1 MFEVL
6 LHTLIDWMR
15 TEEDEDEGRL
25 INHHGKSITVGGK
38 QGMDTVPLVDAVL
51 KLRILLPVLKLWILL
66 PVSKLSRY
74 FCHLYSV
81 STSSKEPSMNPGQ
94 SSRTRR
100 PFTGRTS
107 RTDYANMTQ
116 VKDFFVL

>member
-38 QGMDTVPLVDAVL
+38 QGTDTVPLVDAVL
-51 KLRILLPVLKLWILL
+51 NLRIFL

-81 STSSKEPSMNPGQ
+81 STSSQEPSMNPGQ
-94 SSRTRR
+94 SSQTRR

-107 RTDYANMTQ
+107 RSDYANMTQ

>member
-38 QGMDTVPLVDAVL
+38 QGTDTVPFVDAVL
-51 KLRILLPVLKLWILL
+51 NLRIFL
-66 PVSKLSRY
+66 PVSKLLRY

-81 STSSKEPSMNPGQ
+81 STSSR
-94 SSRTRR
+94 SR
-100 PFTGRTS
+100 
-107 RTDYANMTQ
+107 A
-116 VKDFFVL
+116 

>member
-38 QGMDTVPLVDAVL
+38 QGTDTVHLVDAVL
-51 KLRILLPVLKLWILL
+51 NLRILFSSIKAFKILL
-66 PVSKLSRY
+66 PFLLSLH
-74 FCHLYSV
+74 F
-81 STSSKEPSMNPGQ
+81 
-94 SSRTRR
+94 
-100 PFTGRTS
+100 FTGAEHESWTKQPDEE
-107 RTDYANMTQ
+107 THHWENEQ
-116 VKDFFVL
+116 E

>member
-38 QGMDTVPLVDAVL
+38 QGTDTVPLVDAVL
-51 KLRILLPVLKLWILL
+51 NLRILFSSIKAFKILL
-66 PVSKLSRY
+66 PSLLSLNFFKGFLNFFLQSDPKL
-74 FCHLYSV
+74 H
-81 STSSKEPSMNPGQ
+81 E
-94 SSRTRR
+94 
-100 PFTGRTS
+100 
-107 RTDYANMTQ
+107 
-116 VKDFFVL
+116 

>member
-38 QGMDTVPLVDAVL
+38 QGTDTVHLVDAVL
-51 KLRILLPVLKLWILL
+51 NLLRILF
-66 PVSKLSRY
+66 PVSKLLRY

-81 STSSKEPSMNPGQ
+81 STSSQEPSMNPGQ

-100 PFTGRTS
+100 PITGRTS
-107 RTDYANMTQ
+107 RSDYANMTQ